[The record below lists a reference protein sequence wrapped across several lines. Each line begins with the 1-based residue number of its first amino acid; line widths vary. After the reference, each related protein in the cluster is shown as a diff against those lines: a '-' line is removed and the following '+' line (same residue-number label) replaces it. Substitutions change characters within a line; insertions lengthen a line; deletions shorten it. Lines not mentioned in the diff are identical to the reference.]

1 MPSQGL
7 GQTSLQEEQVILL
20 GGSSVDTTPAV
31 PDVSIHQEDVPKQD
45 QGVTSLQEYQRD
57 GNIDSASEDDR
68 IAKAGK
74 TAKKSFKFN
83 KIGKLKPEEMV
94 EIVRTHK
101 NIFAW
106 LKPNDKATAMDTA
119 DKADLEIEMPTN
131 TEEVFKE
138 ERLARVRSRQLAWG
152 SSRICKAILKEILE
166 VVVDGDDVPGAAMEG
181 LEPVVGGV
189 MGPGSNIKYL
199 GHHGGAHT
207 PLLVTNIIA
216 EKGVDLCLVIGG
228 QSTGDNR
235 HENVLEAANTPSLGL
250 EMSGDIFEQ
259 RGLNTQGLSDA
270 EHTPTLGPRTDQAVP
285 VICCVQPCTL
295 VQPIKISEDL
305 IKVEYE
311 SGSPESDRGGE
322 GGEMEFVGLTNIET
336 MIAKWEAMENDANE
350 WKVEEGVRRG
360 GRKLSKRIS
369 ELLGRYEG
377 KRETLEEGGGGQYG

>member
-1 MPSQGL
+1 MKEAEDSLKERDLKRRCGDPPASRKSKRMKYDRVVGWGEQKSEQPLRIEISIQEEENVEELSIQQEEVPSQGL

-20 GGSSVDTTPAV
+20 GGSS
-31 PDVSIHQEDVPKQD
+31 
-45 QGVTSLQEYQRD
+45 
-57 GNIDSASEDDR
+57 NISSEDDR
-68 IAKAGK
+68 IARAGK
-74 TAKKSFKFN
+74 TAKRSFKFN

-94 EIVRTHK
+94 EIARTHK

-106 LKPNDKATAMDTA
+106 LKPKDKATAMDTA

-166 VVVDGDDVPGAAMEG
+166 VVVDGDDVPGEPMEG

-235 HENVLEAANTPSLGL
+235 HENVLEAANTPSLGP
-250 EMSGDIFEQ
+250 EKSGDIFEQ
-259 RGLNTQGLSDA
+259 RCLNTQGLFDA

-311 SGSPESDRGGE
+311 SGSPESDRGRNKHNKS
-322 GGEMEFVGLTNIET
+322 V
-336 MIAKWEAMENDANE
+336 D
-350 WKVEEGVRRG
+350 
-360 GRKLSKRIS
+360 
-369 ELLGRYEG
+369 
-377 KRETLEEGGGGQYG
+377 Q